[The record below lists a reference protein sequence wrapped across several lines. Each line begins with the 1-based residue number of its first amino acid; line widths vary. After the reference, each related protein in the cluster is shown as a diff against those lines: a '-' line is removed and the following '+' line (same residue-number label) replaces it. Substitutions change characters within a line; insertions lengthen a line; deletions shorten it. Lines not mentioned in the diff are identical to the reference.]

1 MTAKTKVLSLALL
14 GLAGFG
20 FAGSA
25 LAGCPASPVPPW
37 TAVFQL
43 GGTATITAGGYAGTP
58 CRLDAAL
65 TGDITSIAAVED
77 DSPSAEP
84 RYRVQFI
91 IDADNL
97 TNLGVVDAVG
107 VFSAQQAGGLTSP
120 ITLGVVGDGVGGL
133 GITYVVQNPADPSG
147 VSSGYQAL
155 TAGPNY
161 VEFDYDTGA
170 VSGTPHFSLWVNNN
184 VEATPTVSVTTF
196 SNTQTID
203 TAFLGL
209 ANAFP
214 GFVTNQNGHTVGL
227 DQFDSRRAT
236 FMGF

>member
-58 CRLDAAL
+58 CRLDVAI
-65 TGDITSIAAVED
+65 TGDISSQAVVED
-77 DSPSAEP
+77 DSPAAEP

-97 TNLGVVDAVG
+97 TNLGLVDSIG
-107 VFSAQQAGGLTSP
+107 VFNAQQAGALTSP
-120 ITLGVVGDGVGGL
+120 IVLGVVGDGSGGS
-133 GITYVVQNPADPSG
+133 GITYIVQNPADSSG
-147 VSSGYQAL
+147 VTSGFL
-155 TAGPNY
+155 PLSAGTNY

-170 VSGTPHFSLWVNNN
+170 VSGTPHFSMWVNNN
-184 VEATPTVSVTTF
+184 VEASPDVSVTTF

-209 ANAFP
+209 SNAAP
-214 GFVTNQNGHTVGL
+214 GFVANQNGHTVGL
-227 DQFDSRRAT
+227 DQFDSRRQT
-236 FMGF
+236 FIGF

>member
-37 TAVFQL
+37 SGILQI
-43 GGTATITAGGYAGTP
+43 GGTAVITAGGYAGTP

-65 TGDITSIAAVED
+65 TGDITSQAFVRD
-77 DSPSAEP
+77 DSPAAEP

-91 IDADNL
+91 VDADNL
-97 TNLGVVDAVG
+97 TNLGVVDFATIFNAVQDG
-107 VFSAQQAGGLTSP
+107 ALVP
-120 ITLGVVGDGVGGL
+120 PVTLGIVGDGAGGHGL
-133 GITYVVQNPADPSG
+133 TYAVQNPSDGSG
-147 VSSGYQAL
+147 VTSGGVLLAS
-155 TAGPNY
+155 GPNY

-184 VEATPTVSVTTF
+184 VEGSPTF
-196 SNTQTID
+196 SAPAFSGTQTID
-203 TAFLGL
+203 TAYLGL
-209 ANAFP
+209 GAA
-214 GFVTNQNGHTVGL
+214 TNTFLAGQSGVTVGL
-227 DQFDSRRAT
+227 DQFDSRRQT
-236 FMGF
+236 FIGF